1 VRIRT
6 RIFGTYLA
14 LGLVLVGT
22 TGAMLYDTVGD
33 EARAG
38 VESRVETGV
47 RIVASRLEDWAD
59 EGDPAALDARID
71 ALAKAAEARLS
82 LVAADGRV
90 IADSEFDGAAL
101 AALENHAGRPEVRE
115 AMARGEG
122 VSVRY
127 SRSVESDLLYRAR
140 RIGAGPWAGG
150 VVRMAVPLTRVAS
163 AQAHARRELLAA
175 MLVGLGL
182 TVLAG
187 GILARYLSR
196 PIRELQDTA
205 KRLKDGDLDA
215 RARVDTGDE
224 LEDLA
229 EGLNAAAA
237 ALAEEV
243 ARTRTERDQLEA
255 VVEGMVEGVV
265 VTDAGGRIALSN
277 AALRE
282 MFSPGGPIEGRTPIE
297 ALRSPDAADAIDEA
311 TRRGEVVVREVRV
324 TWPVE
329 RTLSLHVGGLATGGA
344 VGVFHD
350 ITASKHVDEIRRD
363 FVANVSHE
371 LQTPLSTLAGYGEAL
386 ADSMGDPG
394 RVGEIAEVIRRQSAR
409 MSALVRD
416 LLELSRLESEG
427 FVPELVAVEV
437 DALVREVTDAWSER
451 AVEKD
456 LSLATRVEPGL
467 RVRADRRLL
476 QQALS
481 NLVENAIKYVPSGR
495 EVRVEGHAVS
505 GGVELSVADTGD
517 GIPREDQPRIFE
529 RFYRVEKGRA
539 RDRGGTGLGLAIVK
553 HVAEVHGGHVEVE
566 SAAGRGTTFRVIL
579 PEGKLP

>member
-1 VRIRT
+1 
-6 RIFGTYLA
+6 
-14 LGLVLVGT
+14 
-22 TGAMLYDTVGD
+22 
-33 EARAG
+33 
-38 VESRVETGV
+38 
-47 RIVASRLEDWAD
+47 
-59 EGDPAALDARID
+59 
-71 ALAKAAEARLS
+71 
-82 LVAADGRV
+82 
-90 IADSEFDGAAL
+90 
-101 AALENHAGRPEVRE
+101 
-115 AMARGEG
+115 
-122 VSVRY
+122 
-127 SRSVESDLLYRAR
+127 
-140 RIGAGPWAGG
+140 
-150 VVRMAVPLTRVAS
+150 
-163 AQAHARRELLAA
+163 
-175 MLVGLGL
+175 
-182 TVLAG
+182 
-187 GILARYLSR
+187 
-196 PIRELQDTA
+196 
-205 KRLKDGDLDA
+205 
-215 RARVDTGDE
+215 
-224 LEDLA
+224 
-229 EGLNAAAA
+229 
-237 ALAEEV
+237 
-243 ARTRTERDQLEA
+243 
-255 VVEGMVEGVV
+255 
-265 VTDAGGRIALSN
+265 
-277 AALRE
+277 